1 MRFKRLLALLLAAA
15 LALAVLV
22 GCGSGQQSAA
32 QALLALLDGKYPNIS
47 IEIDPDLEADLRQA
61 ISQAEVENA
70 GDDAAAIRAA
80 LEKLVGSTVTFR
92 NLGDG
97 QQGDTTFD
105 LVFYAGT
112 DPDKAAQAAYSQ
124 WNIVFANVP
133 DDGKYGTG
141 LAMVETE
148 NGIWML
154 VKATVEKAG
163 TEDKAEPAT
172 VTGISVS
179 SQPKKTQYNKGE
191 PFDPDGMVVTVHYS
205 DGSTKKIENITSNG
219 NQGVTWSPAN
229 IENNPTTVTI
239 TYGGKTDTVAVKLI
253 TLTEIKVTHSPTKTE
268 YTVGD
273 SFNPDGMVVT
283 AYYSDDSSDTIT
295 SDKYTV
301 KINDS
306 PVSSSFSFAT
316 AGDYT
321 LTVTYDN
328 LTSDP
333 VNIHVTDQNGYHE
346 DSSGNYVVTGIDG
359 LQNLYS
365 NNQSNFTTAKI
376 TLNSPVTLGQEWP
389 VNITFSGTLNG
400 NGNKITMEG
409 DRTQG
414 LFNEISWGTVENVHL
429 QIDGTIENSSSNVG
443 AVAGLNYGT
452 IQNCDVTISNG
463 GKIDGGV
470 YSAGGVVGWN
480 YKTISDCTVTITGTI
495 SGTGLVGGVAGYNEG
510 SEAIIKNCRVESGT
524 IQGSSSGAG
533 AAGGIV
539 GDNSGTIQGCS
550 SAAAVQYGAN
560 TGGIAGINTGGS
572 ITACYSTGTVTG
584 IQNTGYNGTG
594 GVVGQNGYGGT
605 VTACYHAT
613 GTVQRNSSRTGGVVG
628 YNANDTDNSV
638 YACYWSSTDEY
649 LHGIGGGN
657 VNADGGTA
665 YGADAGHRVPN
676 NISWTDATTAM
687 NGACSGQYKDRGEN
701 TPPKLTWE

>member
-15 LALAVLV
+15 LAVLV

-32 QALLALLDGKYPNIS
+32 RVLLNLLDGKYPNIS
-47 IEIDPDLEADLRQA
+47 VELDPDLEADLRQA
-61 ISQAEVENA
+61 ISQAEAENA
-70 GDDAAAIRAA
+70 GDDDAVIRAA

-141 LAMVETE
+141 LAMVETD

-179 SQPKKTQYNKGE
+179 SQPKKTQYNPGE
-191 PFDPDGMVVTVHYS
+191 PFDPDGMVITVTYS
-205 DGSTKKIENITSNG
+205 DGSTKTISSDYSSK
-219 NQGVTWSPAN
+219 GVTWSPAK
-229 IENNPTTVTI
+229 IDADTTVTI
-239 TYGGKTDTVAVKLI
+239 TYGGKNATVEVKLI
-253 TLTEIKVTHSPTKTE
+253 TLESIEVSGNYQKE
-268 YTVGD
+268 YTVGN

-306 PVSSSFSFAT
+306 PVSSSSPFAT
-316 AGDYT
+316 AGDYS

-359 LQNLYS
+359 LQNL
-365 NNQSNFTTAKI
+365 FADTTINAASANI
-376 TLNSPVTLGQEWP
+376 TLESPVTLDENWKGE
-389 VNITFSGTLNG
+389 NIAAFTGELNG
-400 NGNKITMEG
+400 NGNTITMKG
-409 DRTQG
+409 DRKQG
-414 LFNEISWGTVENVHL
+414 LFNEIGMGGTVENVHL
-429 QIDGTIENSSSNVG
+429 QIDGTIRDDSGTVGGIAGTLRKGTVTGCSVTGGSISSISDYGEIGGVVGVNSGGRVTACYSTSDVNGVGNTGGVVGFNYNGGTVSDCYSTGTVSCGTLGGRTGGVVGKNSLSSSVIGCYHVVG
-443 AVAGLNYGT
+443 EVSGVFAGGVVGFNSGGS
-452 IQNCDVTISNG
+452 VTACYSTNPVTGSSNG
-463 GKIDGGV
+463 RT
-470 YSAGGVVGWN
+470 GGVVGWN
-480 YKTISDCTVTITGTI
+480 D
-495 SGTGLVGGVAGYNEG
+495 
-510 SEAIIKNCRVESGT
+510 
-524 IQGSSSGAG
+524 Q
-533 AAGGIV
+533 
-539 GDNSGTIQGCS
+539 
-550 SAAAVQYGAN
+550 
-560 TGGIAGINTGGS
+560 
-572 ITACYSTGTVTG
+572 GTV
-584 IQNTGYNGTG
+584 
-594 GVVGQNGYGGT
+594 
-605 VTACYHAT
+605 
-613 GTVQRNSSRTGGVVG
+613 R
-628 YNANDTDNSV
+628 
-638 YACYWSSTDEY
+638 ACYWSGNVQTGY
-649 LHGIGGGN
+649 GIGYDGPDPGGVPSN
-657 VNADGGTA
+657 ENANPVTDGVTWQIA
-665 YGADAGHRVPN
+665 
-676 NISWTDATTAM
+676 
-687 NGACSGQYKDRGEN
+687 YKDMNDAAPGHYSAPVGD
-701 TPPKLTWE
+701 TPPKLNWEK